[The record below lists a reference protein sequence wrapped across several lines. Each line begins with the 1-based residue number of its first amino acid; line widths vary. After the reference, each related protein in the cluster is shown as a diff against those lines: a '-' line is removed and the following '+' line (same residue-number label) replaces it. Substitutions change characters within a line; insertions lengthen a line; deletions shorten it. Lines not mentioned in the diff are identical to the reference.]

1 MSTDTTRDAPNH
13 ETPTSNGTNGA
24 VDGDA
29 LNAATGSI
37 PAGNSSAD
45 INSSNEATTGMA
57 ASGKSS
63 IEKWLLF
70 NLVVPIALLAGS
82 VAIVRFLGTVQSPS
96 RPPIDDTRAGRLFAL
111 PAVDVLPV
119 RSLKSTGQKLQLKTD
134 GTVVPFREI
143 VLATEVAGSII
154 EKSPNCE
161 SGRFVN
167 KGDTLM
173 VIDPTDY
180 ELEVKRLQ
188 RLRQQEYEAL
198 AEIDQE
204 MANTQKSIELAKA
217 DILLQQR
224 ELKRQQSLPDQFASQ
239 GEVDQARRSLLQA
252 EQSLLLLQNQIDLA
266 KKKRVRSESAEQM
279 AKMQLEAAENN
290 LRRTTI
296 IAPMDGVIV
305 SEQAELNTFVA
316 RGSPIVTLE
325 DTSKVEVSAS
335 LRTDQLYW
343 VLNQDKEKDVVL
355 SGPDGNQV
363 RGYKLPPT
371 PVVVQYKLSGR
382 DDLAYTWLGELV
394 GYDGIGLDEQTRTVP
409 VRIVVDQPQEF
420 TVKRNGRVIG
430 KHGDSSITGP
440 TTLVRGMFVNLSLQ
454 LSPAVD
460 LVVLPSE
467 SLKPGNRVW
476 QFVPNESVLDVSIK
490 PVAEKPAD
498 EASSDNTP
506 SDQTLTNQTSRL
518 VAGPDEDATQA
529 DGPPDEPAKPN
540 EVFEA
545 TGFDPAGW
553 VAGQLEVIQE
563 VRPID
568 RFIDEG
574 GSLSSDRETEY
585 WICEVP
591 SPQDGSEDNPS
602 SGATNGNIA
611 YVIVSPLGSLQPDV
625 TPVRASAEI
634 VESASTDAA
643 IVGETNQGAIQ

>member
-1 MSTDTTRDAPNH
+1 M
-13 ETPTSNGTNGA
+13 EQ
-24 VDGDA
+24 
-29 LNAATGSI
+29 
-37 PAGNSSAD
+37 
-45 INSSNEATTGMA
+45 
-57 ASGKSS
+57 
-63 IEKWLLF
+63 WLLF
-70 NLVVPIALLAGS
+70 NLVVPVLLLAASIGL
-82 VAIVRFLGTVQSPS
+82 VRFLGTVQSPT
-96 RPPIDDTRAGRLFAL
+96 RPPIDDTRAGRLFVL

-119 RSLKSTGQKLQLKTD
+119 RSLESTGQKLQLKTD

-154 EKSPNCE
+154 EKSPKCE
-161 SGRFVN
+161 SGKFVN
-167 KGDTLM
+167 KGEMLM

-180 ELEVKRLQ
+180 ELETKRLQ

-217 DILLQQR
+217 DIQLQQR

-252 EQSLLLLQNQIDLA
+252 EQSLLLLQNQIELA
-266 KKKRVRSESAEQM
+266 KKKRIRSESAEQM

-290 LRRTTI
+290 LKRTTI
-296 IAPMDGVIV
+296 TAPMDGVIV

-316 RGSPIVTLE
+316 RGSPVVTIE

-355 SGPDGNQV
+355 NRPDGNQV

-382 DDLAYTWLGELV
+382 DDLAYTWQGELV

-420 TVKRNGRVIG
+420 TVKRNGTVIG
-430 KHGDSSITGP
+430 KHGDASITGP

-490 PVAEKPAD
+490 PAVKKTAD
-498 EASSDNTP
+498 ETSSDEK
-506 SDQTLTNQTSRL
+506 
-518 VAGPDEDATQA
+518 VASGEVASEA
-529 DGPPDEPAKPN
+529 DGEPDDSEESAQSTDT
-540 EVFEA
+540 FAA

-553 VAGQLEVIQE
+553 VAGQLEVIE
-563 VRPID
+563 DVRPID
-568 RFIDEG
+568 RFIDER
-574 GSLSSDRETEY
+574 GSFSNDREMEY

-591 SPQDGSEDNPS
+591 MIGDALANGPG
-602 SGATNGNIA
+602 SGAA
-611 YVIVSPLGSLQPDV
+611 PRKLSYVIVSPLGSLRPGV

-634 VESASTDAA
+634 VKDATTQSVA
-643 IVGETNQGAIQ
+643 ANTTSQGEVQ